1 MGELIKL
8 LYRIVLYCNY
18 VISHPRRDF
27 LEHKSKDFLMLIL
40 AIFLEDIFHLFW
52 SFVVHCFI
60 QDLLTLVVRP
70 RRVVTCFSL
79 WFLLSSA
86 GFPHLRGI
94 IPSRPFNNGGKKSE
108 ERKSGKP
115 FSFFFRHKP
124 IFCACW
130 RFWRRCSIGEIILL
144 RVQGEPPSI
153 IWHRVGET
161 AWFTMRIL
169 EPRSL
174 YILLYLIF
182 FYGYLVRPLDKTQ
195 RTSDFKVKIKVR
207 ILLLIRGSLVL

>member
-1 MGELIKL
+1 
-8 LYRIVLYCNY
+8 
-18 VISHPRRDF
+18 
-27 LEHKSKDFLMLIL
+27 MLIL
-40 AIFLEDIFHLFW
+40 AIFLDDIFHLFW

-60 QDLLTLVVRP
+60 QDLFTLVVRL

-79 WFLLSSA
+79 WFLLLSSA

-94 IPSRPFNNGGKKSE
+94 IPSRPFNDDGKKSE

-130 RFWRRCSIGEIILL
+130 RFWRRCSMGEIILL

-161 AWFTMRIL
+161 AWFTTGFTMRIL
-169 EPRSL
+169 KPRSL

-182 FYGYLVRPLDKTQ
+182 FMVIWWDHL
-195 RTSDFKVKIKVR
+195 IKPKGLA
-207 ILLLIRGSLVL
+207 ILK